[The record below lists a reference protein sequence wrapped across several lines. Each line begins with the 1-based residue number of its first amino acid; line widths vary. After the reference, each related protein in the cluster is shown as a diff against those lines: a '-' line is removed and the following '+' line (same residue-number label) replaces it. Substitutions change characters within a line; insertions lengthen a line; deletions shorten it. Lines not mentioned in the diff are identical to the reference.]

1 MDNEMV
7 VFDAYHK
14 WMGIPAAEQPADFYR
29 LLGLARFESDPD
41 VIDAAANKQMA
52 YLRGC
57 AKGDHADLAEEILN
71 EVARARLCLL
81 NEQQKSAYDADLKR
95 RDQAPVPPL
104 RSPVILNA
112 PPASRRAGSNAD
124 KADDWGSLDTL
135 PTLLGDALGRMRS
148 VWIWFSIGA
157 LTGTLITIALVSNP
171 SDPDRRPVD
180 QSASADSNADELM
193 PQITNSIGMKMI
205 LIPAGDFMMGSFS
218 GDVMANYDETP
229 QHKVS
234 ISKRFYMGCFEIT
247 QGQYQDVMGENPS
260 MLDYADKP
268 VDRVSWLKAT
278 EFCRKLSDKETALYR
293 LPTEAEW
300 EYACRAGTTGKNH
313 FSGFPDEHAYYDETS
328 HFFVRLGGQLK
339 PNAFGLF
346 DMNGNVK
353 EWCHDHYDG
362 RFYETSTSSV
372 DPIGPLENSHLR
384 VMRGG
389 SCDDVIEKCNSTYR
403 FAEISYRQSSKH
415 GFRVIKIIDGHP
427 DDYDD
432 WAGTT
437 SDRWEGQSPR

>member
-57 AKGDHADLAEEILN
+57 AKGDHADQAEEMLN

-81 NEQQKSAYDADLKR
+81 SERKKSVYDADLKR
-95 RDQAPVPPL
+95 RVQAPVLPH
-104 RSPVILNA
+104 RSPVSLNA
-112 PPASRRAGSNAD
+112 PPVSQRAGGNAD
-124 KADDWGSLDTL
+124 QASDWWSPSAL
-135 PTLLGDALGRMRS
+135 PTLPGDAIGRVRS
-148 VWIWFSIGA
+148 VWIWFSLGA
-157 LTGTLITIALVSNP
+157 LTGTLITVALVSNP
-171 SDPDRRPVD
+171 GDPDRRPVD
-180 QSASADSNADELM
+180 QPASADSHADDLL
-193 PQITNSIGMKMI
+193 PQFTNSIEMKMM
-205 LIPAGDFMMGSFS
+205 LIPAGDFMMGSSENS
-218 GDVMANYDETP
+218 GYADEQP
-229 QHKVS
+229 QHLVS
-234 ISKRFYMGCFEIT
+234 ISKRFYMGCFEVT
-247 QGQYQDVMGENPS
+247 QGQYQVVMGENPS
-260 MLDYADKP
+260 ELVDADKP

-300 EYACRAGTTGKNH
+300 EYACRAGTTGHNH
-313 FSGFPDEHAYYDETS
+313 FSGSPADYAHYDRTS
-328 HFFVRLGGQLK
+328 DHFVRQGGRLK

-353 EWCHDHYDG
+353 EWCHDHYG
-362 RFYETSTSSV
+362 RSFYETSTHVV
-372 DPIGPLENSHLR
+372 DPIGPLGTSYLPSR

-389 SCDDVIEKCNSTYR
+389 SCEDVIEMCNNTYR
-403 FAEISYRQSSKH
+403 FSELTYTRSRKN
-415 GFRVIKIIDGHP
+415 GFRVIKVIDGRP

-432 WAGTT
+432 WAGMTR
-437 SDRWEGQSPR
+437 DREGGQSPR